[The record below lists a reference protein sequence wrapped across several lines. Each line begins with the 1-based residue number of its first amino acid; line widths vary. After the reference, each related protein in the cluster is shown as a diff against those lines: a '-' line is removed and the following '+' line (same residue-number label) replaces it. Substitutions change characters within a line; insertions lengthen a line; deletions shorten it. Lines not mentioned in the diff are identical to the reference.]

1 MTTATTHRH
10 TSTARSKKFRDNML
24 KHGFK
29 RIQRWVLSIENVSI
43 QEQIKK
49 DLANYCYTK
58 DMKEWDKFA
67 LEQLNNID
75 GWI

>member
-1 MTTATTHRH
+1 MTASTTHRH

-29 RIQRWVLSIENVSI
+29 RIQRWVLNIENAFI

-49 DLANYCYTK
+49 ELANY
-58 DMKEWDKFA
+58 
-67 LEQLNNID
+67 
-75 GWI
+75 